1 MSSLNMQ
8 HKQHKTKKS
17 GGGGGGIPH
26 APFSGT
32 PVDIQSHNSQIHNA
46 ITFKFLLTALHLWTF
61 ISLFLIKKKLFDKK
75 KEKKKKT
82 NNNNN
87 TGVGEE
93 PHIREDQRCR

>member
-1 MSSLNMQ
+1 MHSHELIKHATTKN
-8 HKQHKTKKS
+8 KKWALKKS
-17 GGGGGGIPH
+17 GGGGGIPH

-75 KEKKKKT
+75 KRKKK
-82 NNNNN
+82 
-87 TGVGEE
+87 
-93 PHIREDQRCR
+93 EDK